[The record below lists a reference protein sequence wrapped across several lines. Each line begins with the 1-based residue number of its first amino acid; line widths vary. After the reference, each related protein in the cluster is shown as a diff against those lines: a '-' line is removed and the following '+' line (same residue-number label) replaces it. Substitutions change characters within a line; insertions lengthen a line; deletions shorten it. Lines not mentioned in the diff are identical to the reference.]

1 MINKSS
7 LVDGILFRDEND
19 SNETVVFN
27 FYTWVEMLK
36 AIIVKYAQKSESDAE
51 LLVLSSS
58 LVSKPINSYTAVCLR
73 SHEIEYHWAM
83 LIAYGEQYWLKGVE
97 SKQPDG
103 YFDWDVQHRKEHN
116 LAEESFVFS
125 NS

>member
-51 LLVLSSS
+51 LLVLS
-58 LVSKPINSYTAVCLR
+58 
-73 SHEIEYHWAM
+73 
-83 LIAYGEQYWLKGVE
+83 
-97 SKQPDG
+97 
-103 YFDWDVQHRKEHN
+103 
-116 LAEESFVFS
+116 
-125 NS
+125 

>member
-58 LVSKPINSYTAVCLR
+58 LVCKPINSYTAVCLR

-103 YFDWDVQHRKEHN
+103 YFDWDVQHERT
-116 LAEESFVFS
+116 
-125 NS
+125 